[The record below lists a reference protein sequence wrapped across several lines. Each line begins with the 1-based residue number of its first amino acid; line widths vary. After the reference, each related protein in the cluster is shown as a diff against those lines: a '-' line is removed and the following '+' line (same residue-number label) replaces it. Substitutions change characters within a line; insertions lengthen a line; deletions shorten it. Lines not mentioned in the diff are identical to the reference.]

1 MVLSGVGLKSSVG
14 LVAAWSGGGMAWCRS
29 LSHGDGSIDGSL
41 RRWFCSLTAMG
52 LLMGLA
58 RWLMGFEFNGF
69 WDRWLW
75 VPMGFMQQWRSVWIV
90 DRGQH
95 GTDGSDGVQCGGSD
109 GFRWGLLL

>member
-29 LSHGDGSIDGSL
+29 LSHRDGSIDGSL

-75 VPMGFMQQWRSVWIV
+75 VPMGFMQRWRSVWIV
-90 DRGQH
+90 DRGRH

>member
-1 MVLSGVGLKSSVG
+1 MMVLSGVGLRSSVG
-14 LVAAWSGGGMAWCRS
+14 LVAVWSGGGMAWCGS

-75 VPMGFMQQWRSVWIV
+75 VPIGFM
-90 DRGQH
+90 
-95 GTDGSDGVQCGGSD
+95 
-109 GFRWGLLL
+109 